1 EEPFEGKTI
10 NTPSMLA
17 VEDCLDALDWA
28 EKLGGL
34 PGLVKRSQA
43 NLKAVEDWVGKTD
56 WAEFLPSRP
65 EIRSST
71 SICFKAI
78 DPWLTAQDGEAQFKF
93 IKSVEKLLDGE

>member
-1 EEPFEGKTI
+1 
-10 NTPSMLA
+10 
-17 VEDCLDALDWA
+17 
-28 EKLGGL
+28 
-34 PGLVKRSQA
+34 
-43 NLKAVEDWVGKTD
+43 VEDWVGKTD

-93 IKSVEKLLDGE
+93 IKSVEKLLDGEGIAHEIANHRDAPPSFRLWGGATVEASDIAAVLEWIDWAYR